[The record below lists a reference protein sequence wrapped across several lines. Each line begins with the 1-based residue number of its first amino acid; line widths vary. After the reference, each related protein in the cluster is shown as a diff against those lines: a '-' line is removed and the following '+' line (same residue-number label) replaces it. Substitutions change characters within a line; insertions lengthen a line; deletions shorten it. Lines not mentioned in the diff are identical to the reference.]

1 MRYNKNLRL
10 FDEETE
16 EGGLVSTDVLDRLR
30 KAAGEAEEQKV
41 YDYQKNL
48 GGNKVQQPAAA
59 GQAPAKQAQPFSYA
73 SAPQY
78 VNQWQGLIDEATKS
92 ILNREGFS
100 YDHTQDPLYQQLE
113 QSYTQKGK
121 QAMEDTL
128 GIVSQ
133 RTGGL
138 ASSYAT
144 QAGQQAYQGYMG
156 ELADRIPE
164 LQRLAYEM
172 YMDEGDRMMDKL
184 SLLQGMEEQ
193 DYGRF
198 LDTLGQHNAERNFA
212 YGMYADELARA
223 DDLERQAYDRAWDE
237 NERAY
242 SRAWDEN
249 ERAYARGQD
258 ALARQDA
265 LSKLAY
271 ERAQED
277 NVPTLTW
284 KQVKEEI
291 EAGNTSPAV
300 LKAYEYYMGASY
312 EDTVDYGDGYSE
324 DPVAT
329 GTGGYTA
336 SEWNY
341 VLNNIK
347 TNLREGNGDAVS
359 RYMDQIADGL
369 SAEQW
374 AQIEALFKQYNF

>member
-48 GGNKVQQPAAA
+48 GVNKVQQPAAA

-144 QAGQQAYQGYMG
+144 QAGQQAYQGYMS

-164 LQRLAYEM
+164 LQQLAYEM
-172 YMDEGDRMMDKL
+172 YMDEGDRMMDRL

-193 DYGRF
+193 DYSRYLNA
-198 LDTLGQHNAERNFA
+198 LDQHNTDRNFA
-212 YGMYADELARA
+212 YGKYADELARA
-223 DDLERQAYDRAWDE
+223 DDLEQLAYDRAWDE

-258 ALARQDA
+258 ALARQDY
-265 LSKLAY
+265 LSELAY
-271 ERAQED
+271 ERAQDNED
-277 NVPTLTW
+277 AYGPTLTW
-284 KQVKEEI
+284 PQVKAEI

-300 LKAYEYYMGASY
+300 LKAYEYYMGESY
-312 EDTVDYGDGYSE
+312 IDYGPGYGLDGTLDLEESTGVYNTISMMKQRGVSDEEIFRMLDEQMNLSDE
-324 DPVAT
+324 DIET
-329 GTGGYTA
+329 LIEYF
-336 SEWNY
+336 
-341 VLNNIK
+341 
-347 TNLREGNGDAVS
+347 NL
-359 RYMDQIADGL
+359 Q
-369 SAEQW
+369 
-374 AQIEALFKQYNF
+374 

>member
-59 GQAPAKQAQPFSYA
+59 GQALAKQTQPFSYA

-78 VNQWQGLIDEATKS
+78 VNQWQGLIDEAAKS
-92 ILNREGFS
+92 ILNRDKFT

-113 QSYTQKGK
+113 RSYTQKGK

-156 ELADRIPE
+156 ELADKIPE

-172 YMDEGDRMMDKL
+172 YQDEGDRMMDKL

-198 LDTLGQHNAERNFA
+198 RDTLGQHNAERNFA

-223 DDLERQAYDRAWDE
+223 DDLEKQAYD
-237 NERAY
+237 
-242 SRAWDEN
+242 RAWDEN

-300 LKAYEYYMGASY
+300 LKAYEYYMGTSY

-336 SEWNY
+336 SEWGY

-347 TNLREGNGDAVS
+347 TNLREGNADAVS
-359 RYMDQIADGL
+359 QYMDQIADGL

>member
-59 GQAPAKQAQPFSYA
+59 GQAPARQTQPFSYA

-78 VNQWQGLIDEATKS
+78 VNQWQGLIDEATRS
-92 ILNREGFS
+92 IMNREGFS

-172 YMDEGDRMMDKL
+172 YMDEGDRMMDRL

-198 LDTLGQHNAERNFA
+198 LDTLGQHNADRNFA
-212 YGMYADELARA
+212 YGKYADEQARA
-223 DDLERQAYDRAWDE
+223 DALEKLAYDRAWDE

-291 EAGNTSPAV
+291 EAGNTSPSV
-300 LKAYEYYMGASY
+300 LKAYEYYMGESY
-312 EDTVDYGDGYSE
+312 GVSGKSEADRSHDYNVIQYKIDS
-324 DPVAT
+324 
-329 GTGGYTA
+329 GGYTEKQILGELEVA
-336 SEWNY
+336 
-341 VLNNIK
+341 LQFGNI
-347 TNLREGNGDAVS
+347 TEEEYLELAE
-359 RYMDQIADGL
+359 YAGL
-369 SAEQW
+369 
-374 AQIEALFKQYNF
+374 